1 MVKKIVYGLLIS
13 FFTLSVSQAALVET
27 TKIVKEEVNPL
38 QEFVGNVK
46 FHRSSNLAAQNSGLI
61 KAINFEVGNIVKK
74 TQTLVKIDKDVLNAK
89 INAARAN
96 LKSAKDSL
104 ANAKKDYN
112 RYKKLLKSNT
122 ITQKEYEDILLKK
135 DSLSSKVKALEAT
148 LKELQIQSIKKSI
161 KAPYAGVIVEKN
173 INLGEWVNAGTKIA
187 KIVDTSKVEIT
198 FNIPFDVA
206 NALQKDEIYDI
217 KIGNTIFKSKL
228 FAIIPSGDKL
238 TRTLPIKFKTDVENS
253 FIFDGQEAIINLPK
267 KAKTNALVVPRDAVI
282 KRFGKNVVFIVGKDM
297 KAKMIP
303 VQIIGYIEDKTAI
316 TAKGLSQGLDV
327 VSKGN
332 ERIFP
337 NSDVK
342 ILNKEK

>member
-1 MVKKIVYGLLIS
+1 MLKKMLYVIFMN
-13 FFTLSVSQAALVET
+13 FFVFSIANAALVET

-38 QEFVGNVK
+38 QQFLGNVK
-46 FHRSSNLAAQNSGLI
+46 FHRSSNLAAQNSGLV
-61 KAINFEVGNIVKK
+61 KAVNFGVGDRVKK
-74 TQTLVKIDKDVLNAK
+74 SENLVKIDKDVLNAR
-89 INAARAN
+89 INAAKAN
-96 LKSAKDSL
+96 LKNAKDSL
-104 ANAKKDYN
+104 ANANKDYN

-122 ITQKEYEDILLKK
+122 ITQKEYEDVLLKK

-148 LKELQIQSIKKSI
+148 LKELQIQSIKKTI
-161 KAPYAGVIVEKN
+161 KAPFSGVIVEKN

-198 FNIPFDVA
+198 FNIPFNVA
-206 NALQKDEIYDI
+206 NALQKGSVYDI
-217 KIGNTIFKSKL
+217 KIGNKIFKSKL

-238 TRTLPIKFKTDVENS
+238 TRTLPIKFKANVKNS

-267 KAKTNALVVPRDAVI
+267 NTKTNALVVPRDAVI

-303 VQIIGYIEDKTAI
+303 VQIIGYVGDKTAI
-316 TAKGLSQGLDV
+316 AAKGLSQGLDV

-342 ILNKEK
+342 ILNKGK

>member
-1 MVKKIVYGLLIS
+1 MFKKIVYGLFIS
-13 FFTLSVSQAALVET
+13 FFALSVSNAALVET
-27 TKIVKEEVNPL
+27 TKIIEDEVNPL
-38 QEFVGNVK
+38 QEFVGNVE
-46 FHRSSNLAAQNSGLI
+46 FLRSSTLAAQNSGVI
-61 KAINFEVGNIVKK
+61 QSINFKLGDRVKK
-74 TQTLVKIDKDVLNAK
+74 SQSLVKIDKDVLNAK

-104 ANAKKDYN
+104 VNANKDYN

-187 KIVDTSKVEIT
+187 KIVDTSTVEIT
-198 FNIPFDVA
+198 FNISFDVA
-206 NALQKDEIYDI
+206 NALQKDDMYDI
-217 KIGNTIFKSKL
+217 KIGNKIFKSRL

-238 TRTLPIKFKTDVENS
+238 TRTLPVKFQADVKNS
-253 FIFDGQEAIINLPK
+253 FVFDGQEAVVSLPK
-267 KAKTNALVVPRDAVI
+267 NVKTKALVVPRDAVI

-303 VQIIGYIEDKTAI
+303 VKIIGYIGNKTAI
-316 TAKGLSQGLDV
+316 AAKGLSQGLEV

-342 ILNKEK
+342 VLNKEK